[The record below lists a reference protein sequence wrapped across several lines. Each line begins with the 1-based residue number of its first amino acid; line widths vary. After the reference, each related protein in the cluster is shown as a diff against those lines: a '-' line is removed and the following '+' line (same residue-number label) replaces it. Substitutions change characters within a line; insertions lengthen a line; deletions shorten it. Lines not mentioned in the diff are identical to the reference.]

1 MKLTTTQYAQ
11 ALYDAVH
18 ETGPKDHDKVLDNF
32 VKILAENGDLAK
44 FEEIEAEFKTIE
56 REAKGIKEVNVT
68 FAHPL
73 EKNHQIMDEL
83 NKVVEGKVEFKT
95 STDGS
100 IIGGVVVRVD
110 DTLID
115 GSVKTQLEN
124 LNRELKG

>member
-1 MKLTTTQYAQ
+1 MKLTVTQYAQ

-32 VKILAENGDLAK
+32 VKILAENGDLGK
-44 FEEIEAEFKTIE
+44 YEDIEKEFKRVE
-56 REAKGIKEVNVT
+56 REAKGIKEANTT
-68 FAHPL
+68 FAHGL

-83 NKVVEGKVEFKT
+83 NKVVGGKVEFKT
-95 STDGS
+95 SVDES

-124 LNRELKG
+124 LNKELKN